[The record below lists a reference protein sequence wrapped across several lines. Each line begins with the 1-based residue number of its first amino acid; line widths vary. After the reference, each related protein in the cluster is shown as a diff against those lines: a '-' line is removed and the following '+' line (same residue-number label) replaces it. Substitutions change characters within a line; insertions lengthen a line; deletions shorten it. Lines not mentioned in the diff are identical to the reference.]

1 MKEFL
6 KTTIVGGVLFLLP
19 VALVLMV
26 LNHAFQLAAKAV
38 RPVSHSLNFDHTVA
52 GIGSATGLTVLLLVL
67 VSFAAGMVA
76 RTQAGLRISGWFER
90 SFLGGLPQY
99 QMVKS
104 MGEGLAQI
112 EGSDDL
118 RPVLVSLNGGWQI
131 GYSIETLE
139 NGWLAVFVPQAP
151 SPTSGS
157 VMYLQADRVR
167 LLNIPMKQAK
177 SVVKHIG
184 LGSREMLRKQDLT
197 LPVGP

>member
-6 KTTIVGGVLFLLP
+6 KTTIVGGILFLLP
-19 VALVLMV
+19 VALVLLV
-26 LNHAFQLAAKAV
+26 LNHAFRLAAKV
-38 RPVSHSLNFDHTVA
+38 VGPVSHTINFDHTLA
-52 GIGSATGLTVLLLVL
+52 GIGSATVLTVLLLVL
-67 VSFAAGMVA
+67 VSFAAGVVA
-76 RTQAGLRISGWFER
+76 RTQAGRRISEWLER

-112 EGSDDL
+112 EASDDL

-131 GYSIETLE
+131 GYLIETLE
-139 NGWLAVFVPQAP
+139 NAWVAVFVPQAP

-157 VMYLQADRVR
+157 VMYFPADRIR
-167 LLNIPMKQAK
+167 LLKTSMVQTR

-184 LGSREMLRKQDLT
+184 IGSGQMLRGLELSQ
-197 LPVGP
+197 

>member
-19 VALVLMV
+19 VALVLLV

-38 RPVSHSLNFDHTVA
+38 RPVSHSLNFEHTVA
-52 GIGSATGLTVLLLVL
+52 GIGSATVLTVLLLVS

-76 RTQAGLRISGWFER
+76 RTQAGRRISGWFER
-90 SFLGGLPQY
+90 SFLGSLPQY
-99 QMVKS
+99 RLVKS
-104 MGEGLAQI
+104 MGESLAQI
-112 EGSDDL
+112 EASDDL

-151 SPTSGS
+151 SPTSGN
-157 VMYLQADRVR
+157 VLYLPADRVR
-167 LLNIPMKQAK
+167 PLNIPMKQAK
-177 SVVKHIG
+177 SIVKHIG
-184 LGSREMLRKQDLT
+184 TGSGEMLRGKDLT
-197 LPVGP
+197 PPAAS